1 MKMGHGLHFAE
12 CVKIANNCASTY
24 AKPIVSHQSE
34 ISQKNEPSKISNKVA
49 LQWIGQMVGPFYWNL
64 AVLLWVPVAW
74 AIGLSLSSYTIQ
86 VMVSRI
92 SNHEISL
99 MWPMIFFVAI
109 RLILISSYRLY
120 DWSIDIAMIPQLRQ
134 RIGAHVMDRVLSK
147 KYPYFQDHP
156 SGNLTARINDL
167 MRNVPNLLESVT
179 QELFGNTLAALIAI
193 LTLTWVQPVFG
204 ALLGGWVISVMT
216 IGWFSSRK
224 FIGFSHDLWEKNT
237 RMSGKMVDVL
247 GNILS
252 VRLFSRPGKEDR
264 ILSDSMAEIAES
276 EKRMQKEYWKL
287 RMVTSCISLGII
299 MATGWFLCQGYGAG
313 TIDAGGFA
321 FVLMVNRSIMDF
333 LWRFDQ
339 VFSKISDYYG
349 SIVQALNA
357 IIPGETMC
365 SEKLPDLAIT
375 RGDVVFSDV
384 HFAYPG
390 SKPIFNNLSVH
401 IRGGEKVGIVGYSG
415 GGKTTFVHL
424 LLGLYDVQGGAIF
437 IDGQNIRHTNIQ
449 SLYEQITLVPQD
461 PSLFQRS
468 LKENVHYAK
477 STMSEKDLADALRES
492 CCEDF
497 VQNLA
502 QGADTLIGERGAK
515 LSGGQ
520 RQRIGLARAMVRK
533 DVPIVILD
541 ESTSQLDSVT
551 ESRIQ
556 THLWQFFNKKTVVVI
571 AHRLSTLQRM
581 DRILVFD
588 QGRIIEE
595 GTHEELLK
603 LCGTYDKLWKTQEKK
618 NG

>member
-1 MKMGHGLHFAE
+1 
-12 CVKIANNCASTY
+12 
-24 AKPIVSHQSE
+24 
-34 ISQKNEPSKISNKVA
+34 
-49 LQWIGQMVGPFYWNL
+49 
-64 AVLLWVPVAW
+64 
-74 AIGLSLSSYTIQ
+74 
-86 VMVSRI
+86 
-92 SNHEISL
+92 
-99 MWPMIFFVAI
+99 
-109 RLILISSYRLY
+109 
-120 DWSIDIAMIPQLRQ
+120 
-134 RIGAHVMDRVLSK
+134 
-147 KYPYFQDHP
+147 
-156 SGNLTARINDL
+156 
-167 MRNVPNLLESVT
+167 
-179 QELFGNTLAALIAI
+179 
-193 LTLTWVQPVFG
+193 
-204 ALLGGWVISVMT
+204 
-216 IGWFSSRK
+216 
-224 FIGFSHDLWEKNT
+224 
-237 RMSGKMVDVL
+237 
-247 GNILS
+247 
-252 VRLFSRPGKEDR
+252 
-264 ILSDSMAEIAES
+264 
-276 EKRMQKEYWKL
+276 
-287 RMVTSCISLGII
+287 
-299 MATGWFLCQGYGAG
+299 
-313 TIDAGGFA
+313 
-321 FVLMVNRSIMDF
+321 
-333 LWRFDQ
+333 
-339 VFSKISDYYG
+339 
-349 SIVQALNA
+349 
-357 IIPGETMC
+357 
-365 SEKLPDLAIT
+365 
-375 RGDVVFSDV
+375 
-384 HFAYPG
+384 
-390 SKPIFNNLSVH
+390 
-401 IRGGEKVGIVGYSG
+401 
-415 GGKTTFVHL
+415 